1 MGTPFD
7 QALLRSAAYNTLSLA
22 FLFPE
27 QDAAP
32 LLAGKLRNLSAA
44 ALAFPWPAVAVA
56 ADAAAASLQGFS
68 PQDMEDAF
76 LAVFGH
82 TVPVDCP
89 PYEAEYNQSH
99 LFQKSQTLA
108 DIAAYYA
115 AFGVSP
121 NAAFKDRQDHLS
133 METAFMDLL
142 AFKEAYALSQ
152 GHGEDAV
159 AACVKG
165 QEGFLKAHLSAWA
178 RPFAQRVQRKA
189 GRDNP
194 YLYFAGLLDAFM
206 EVEADVFHLTLA
218 DDEKKTGRGR
228 RGGARA
234 AATEA
239 VPVGGGDNGSF

>member
-1 MGTPFD
+1 MGTPFE
-7 QALLRSAAYNTLSLA
+7 QALLRSAAYNALSLA

-27 QDAAP
+27 QDAGP
-32 LLAGKLRNLSAA
+32 LLAGKLRSLSAG

-56 ADAAAASLQGFS
+56 ADAAAASLQGLS
-68 PQDMEDAF
+68 PQDVQDAF

-89 PYEAEYNQSH
+89 PYEAEYNQPH

-159 AACVKG
+159 ASCRKG

-178 RPFAQRVQRKA
+178 RPFARRVQRKA

-206 EVEADVFHLTLA
+206 EVEAEAFHLSLA
-218 DDEKKTGRGR
+218 DEKKMGRIR
-228 RGGARA
+228 QGGARA
-234 AATEA
+234 AAAAA
-239 VPVGGGDNGSF
+239 VPAGGGDNGNI